1 MDPRIE
7 KIIKLPAKQKIMVVV
22 IIMAAEIAG
31 AWFLAIKPKQDLLA
45 QKLSTLDGLKGQI
58 VELKKVAA
66 NLPRFKAEYEDLKRK
81 LEAALTE
88 LPNQKEIPSLLTAI
102 TTAGKGAGLDFLVF
116 RPKNEEPK
124 DFYARVPVDIVVSGT
139 FYNVMNFFNAVS
151 QLPRIVNIGN
161 VNFDVKTERGRTMAR
176 VTCLATTFRFLDTK
190 EIKDEKK
197 PAKK

>member
-7 KIIKLPAKQKIMVVV
+7 KIIKLPAKQKILIVAV
-22 IIMAAEIAG
+22 IVAAEIAG
-31 AWFLAIKPKQDLLA
+31 AYFLALKPKQELLT
-45 QKLSTLDGLKGQI
+45 QKLTTLDGLKGQI
-58 VELKKVAA
+58 VELKRVAA
-66 NLPRFKAEYEDLKRK
+66 NLPRFKAEYEDLQKK

-102 TTAGKGAGLDFLVF
+102 TSAGKGAGLDFLTF
-116 RPKNEEPK
+116 RPKGEEPK
-124 DFYARVPVDIVVSGT
+124 DFYALVPVDIVVAGT

-151 QLPRIVNIGN
+151 ALPRIVNIGN
-161 VNFDVKTERGRTMAR
+161 VNFDVRTERGRT
-176 VTCLATTFRFLDTK
+176 VTKVSCLATTFRFLDRK